1 MTVANAAANAVA
13 LFVLTISARENA
25 YRRERVRLAWR
36 AQVRPDVGGAFF
48 VGNYSCGF
56 QDLFLRCRRGYAGQD
71 AEQQAELLHELRAH
85 DDLVLLPLV
94 DVYRNHARKLK
105 LALGWILAHTPARW
119 ILKADDDT
127 FHRVGIA
134 PLWLAE
140 RVGADVPTVVGLI
153 RVGVPL
159 PSADADPSK
168 VTELNLAAYGTRKV
182 MPPWPNGATGYA
194 LTRDVA
200 AYVVQHNGSELACED
215 ASMGLWLSE
224 RTATPAVRILHAPA
238 QFQWGDGRTCV
249 TNPRALVM
257 GHGAMGRKNAQ
268 RCADAAVATATT
280 APVATAWT
288 GKKRAWPPCA
298 GNARSTGCR
307 VS

>member
-1 MTVANAAANAVA
+1 MPVANAAANAVA

-36 AQVRPDVGGAFF
+36 AQVRPDVGTAFF

-56 QDLFLRCRRGYAGQD
+56 QDLFARCRRGHTGQD
-71 AEQQAELLHELRAH
+71 AEQQAELLQELRAH
-85 DDLVLLPLV
+85 DDLVFLPVV
-94 DVYRNHARKLK
+94 DVYRADPRKLK

-127 FHRVGIA
+127 FHRVALA

-140 RVGADVPTVVGLI
+140 RVGDDVPTVVGLI
-153 RVGVPL
+153 RVGMPL

-168 VTELNLAAYGTRKV
+168 TTELNLAAYGTRKV
-182 MPPWPNGATGYA
+182 MPPWPNGATGFA
-194 LTRDVA
+194 LTRSVA
-200 AYVVQHNGSELACED
+200 AYVVRHNGSELACD
-215 ASMGLWLSE
+215 DHSMGLWLNE
-224 RTATPAVRILHAPA
+224 WTATPAVRILHAPA
-238 QFQWGDGRTCV
+238 QFVWGDGRTCV

-257 GHGAMGRKNAQ
+257 GHGSMGRKNAQ
-268 RCADAAVATATT
+268 RCADAVTTATT
-280 APVATAWT
+280 APVAMAWT

-298 GNARSTGCR
+298 AATRSTGCR